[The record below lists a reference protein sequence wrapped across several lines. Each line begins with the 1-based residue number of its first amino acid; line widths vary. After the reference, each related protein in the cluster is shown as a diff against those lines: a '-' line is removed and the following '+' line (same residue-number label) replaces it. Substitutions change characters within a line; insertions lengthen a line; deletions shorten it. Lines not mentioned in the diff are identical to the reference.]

1 MGNHPLFFGRLSS
14 GPLQKKKKIVRR
26 KVRKRSS
33 RLHDAACN
41 LRFLI
46 FLITT
51 NCSWRTSRGGDE
63 SFTPNFVQRRRHC
76 VYLKTTS
83 CAAKALWK
91 RAVWLGEQMFH
102 SHSAAFQTDYL
113 LQSSSR
119 LAPHVGSP
127 IITLSFAGADLPT
140 HSRVRRLFVF
150 APLRGRSARNYS
162 KPTCC
167 TPTYIQAFTSSHRRL
182 CKAKPWWVL
191 VEF

>member
-1 MGNHPLFFGRLSS
+1 
-14 GPLQKKKKIVRR
+14 
-26 KVRKRSS
+26 
-33 RLHDAACN
+33 
-41 LRFLI
+41 
-46 FLITT
+46 
-51 NCSWRTSRGGDE
+51 
-63 SFTPNFVQRRRHC
+63 
-76 VYLKTTS
+76 
-83 CAAKALWK
+83 
-91 RAVWLGEQMFH
+91 MFH

-182 CKAKPWWVL
+182 CKARILNYSVQPASSPL
-191 VEF
+191 LLNMITAAIDLN